1 MYWLL
6 SIDARVCEE
15 KSVSQM
21 FYDVWNITK
30 EICSDA

>member
-6 SIDARVCEE
+6 PIDARVCEE

-21 FYDVWNITK
+21 FYDVWDKK